1 MGLFDALMGNASE
14 ADSTKVEEELREW
27 LTTGEQVESA
37 FKLYRDLMVF
47 TNKRLIMIDKQG
59 VTGKKVEYHTVP
71 YRSITHYSVET
82 AGTFDLDSELKIWVS
97 STAEPV
103 SKTFRNDDNIFDVQ
117 RALSKYVL

>member
-14 ADSTKVEEELREW
+14 ADSKKIEEELREW
-27 LTTGEQVESA
+27 LTADEQVESA

-47 TNKRLIMIDKQG
+47 TNKRLIMLDKQG
-59 VTGKKVEYHTVP
+59 VTGKKVEYHTIP

>member
-1 MGLFDALMGNASE
+1 MGLFDSLMGNASE
-14 ADSTKVEEELREW
+14 ADSKKVEEELREW
-27 LTTGEQVESA
+27 LTAGEQVESA

-82 AGTFDLDSELKIWVS
+82 AGTFDLDSELKIWVG

>member
-1 MGLFDALMGNASE
+1 MGLFDSLMGNASE
-14 ADSTKVEEELREW
+14 ADPKKVEEEMREW
-27 LTTGEQVESA
+27 LTAGEQVESA

-47 TNKRLIMIDKQG
+47 TNKRLIMLDKQG

>member
-14 ADSTKVEEELREW
+14 ADSKKVEEELREW
-27 LTTGEQVESA
+27 LTADEQVESA

-47 TNKRLIMIDKQG
+47 TNKRLIMLDKQG
-59 VTGKKVEYHTVP
+59 VTGKKVEYHTIP